1 MSQDF
6 DINVWLEYFRGKL
19 VSLFGRRLRFFGLQG
34 SYGRGEQ
41 TAGSDIDVV
50 VVIDGMRRCDIFAYR
65 NMLDTMDRSSM
76 ICGFVAGSEELRG
89 WEKSDL
95 LQLFLDTQPII
106 GSLDSFGVFFTK
118 EDIRRAVKI
127 GACNIYHACLHNFL
141 HARNKGVLAE
151 LFKSARFTVRM
162 KHYYDTGDYVSSF
175 CRLKDVVPGEDRQ
188 ILLCA
193 ASVADGC
200 NSDCFDGYSLM
211 LADWAGDIIRTM
223 H

>member
-6 DINVWLEYFRGKL
+6 DINVWLECFRGKL

-50 VVIDGMRRCDIFAYR
+50 VVIDGMSRRDIFAYR

-95 LQLFLDTQPII
+95 LQLFLDTQPIVPDKL
-106 GSLDSFGVFFTK
+106 S
-118 EDIRRAVKI
+118 
-127 GACNIYHACLHNFL
+127 IYKFY
-141 HARNKGVLAE
+141 KGFI
-151 LFKSARFTVRM
+151 FKRFTV
-162 KHYYDTGDYVSSF
+162 VN
-175 CRLKDVVPGEDRQ
+175 
-188 ILLCA
+188 ILRRNHKIQKF
-193 ASVADGC
+193 STFVA
-200 NSDCFDGYSLM
+200 YQM
-211 LADWAGDIIRTM
+211 
-223 H
+223 

>member
-6 DINVWLEYFRGKL
+6 DINVWLECFRVKL

-50 VVIDGMRRCDIFAYR
+50 VVIDGMSRRDIFAYR

-95 LQLFLDTQPII
+95 LQLFLDTQPIVPDKL
-106 GSLDSFGVFFTK
+106 S
-118 EDIRRAVKI
+118 
-127 GACNIYHACLHNFL
+127 IYKFY
-141 HARNKGVLAE
+141 KGFI
-151 LFKSARFTVRM
+151 FKRFTVVNIPRRNH
-162 KHYYDTGDYVSSF
+162 KIQKFSTF
-175 CRLKDVVPGEDRQ
+175 
-188 ILLCA
+188 
-193 ASVADGC
+193 VA
-200 NSDCFDGYSLM
+200 YQM
-211 LADWAGDIIRTM
+211 
-223 H
+223 